1 MLKIQNYD
9 DSLELIFNPKTVA
22 VYEAKEKISYYVKG
36 FKRQGF
42 NFENL
47 FLISPTLEMLA
58 GVKCYESLDL
68 IPTDTIDLLIL
79 SVRREFLIKSLQEI
93 LSKKKVKFIHI
104 FTAGTGE
111 ADELG
116 VKIEKQLQ
124 QLLNQHPNTRAI
136 GPNCMGLYSPR
147 GKIAYYP
154 SFPVEKGNIGL
165 IFQSGDLHSKL
176 IKFGSR
182 KYNLRFS
189 MGVSIGNCIDIQIS
203 EFLQYFNNDEETD
216 LICVYFEGISP
227 LHVNEG
233 KKLLD
238 VLKNLNK
245 PVLFM
250 RGGRTKRGQTAVLT
264 HTGAMATKRSIW
276 DAIFKQTNIIEVPPS
291 LDELLAY
298 AYIFSNYIKGFKN
311 LNKKVIYPKSKR
323 TLMILWSG
331 GFGIL
336 ATDILTEMG
345 LELPYFEGN
354 TLEKLKRIYPIT
366 IGSLSN
372 PLDLPWIEHKKVFL
386 EVSKAAIDENID
398 LIIVETDAWGDWEGD
413 FFKAYYNNL
422 FELKEYV
429 ESLNKIFIIVLHQY
443 PSKSRK
449 VFYEMLIR
457 DNFLVY
463 PTVEAAAQS
472 FLKLFEYGK
481 KLKKNLKTQ
490 I

>member
-1 MLKIQNYD
+1 MQNYD
-9 DSLELIFNPKTVA
+9 DSLELIFNPRTVA
-22 VYEAKEKISYYVKG
+22 VVEAKEKISFFIHG

-42 NFENL
+42 NLENL
-47 FLISPTLEMLA
+47 FLISPTLETLT
-58 GVKCYESLDL
+58 GVKCYKSVDI

-111 ADELG
+111 ADEVGL
-116 VKIEKQLQ
+116 KIEKQLKEI
-124 QLLNQHPNTRAI
+124 LNKHPNTRAI

-165 IFQSGDLHSKL
+165 IFQSGDLHSKTV
-176 IKFGSR
+176 KFGSR

-216 LICVYFEGISP
+216 LICIYFEGISP
-227 LHVNEG
+227 LYINEG
-233 KKLLD
+233 KNLLD

-250 RGGRTKRGQTAVLT
+250 RGGMTKRGQTAVLT
-264 HTGAMATKRSIW
+264 HTGSMATKRNIW
-276 DAIFKQTNIIEVPPS
+276 DAIYKQTSVIEVPPS
-291 LDELLAY
+291 LDKLIDN
-298 AYIFSNYIKGFKN
+298 AYIFSNHINRFKK
-311 LNKKVIYPKSKR
+311 LKKKVIYPKIKR

-336 ATDILTEMG
+336 ATDTLTEMG
-345 LELPYFEGN
+345 LELPYFEGK
-354 TLEKLKRIYPIT
+354 TLEKLKKIYPIT

-372 PLDLPWIEHKKVFL
+372 PLDLPWIEHKKMFL
-386 EVSKAAIDENID
+386 EVNKAAIDENID
-398 LIIVETDAWGDWEGD
+398 LIIVETDAWGDWEGE

-422 FELKEYV
+422 LELKKYV
-429 ESLNKIFIIVLHQY
+429 ESLNKIFIIILHQY

-449 VFYEMLIR
+449 AFYEMLIK

-463 PTVEAAAQS
+463 PTIEAAAKS
-472 FLKLFEYGK
+472 FLNLFEYGEK
-481 KLKKNLKTQ
+481 
-490 I
+490 IRRSR